1 MKTKFIGMAALAAM
15 FSLGFTAC
23 SNNEE
28 IGGAE
33 VAQARDAIGFN
44 ISADG
49 MKASTRG
56 LATNSGS
63 IIFTDFQAWGYDA
76 VDGGLYMGADAT
88 SGVTVTNTAGVW
100 GYTPTQFWPVNALN
114 FVAIAPA
121 ASAEITGNSVAQDG
135 TSKVLTLT
143 SAIALDTDVEDQD
156 DIMFAASRTAD
167 VTDPAPALGAY
178 GPVAKGDHDGDV
190 PLNFQHALSQIVF
203 KGKLPANG
211 MVTEVEIA
219 EISLGNIPSEGSL
232 TFTSAGAFYGG
243 NATITPTAST
253 EAVFSLDAGDLEDA
267 NWGVGGTNDTYSNAT
282 AGTAFDL
289 TISNNAT
296 KKNAWFMLPQ
306 ALTAWEYRADP
317 SAPATAADKAKL
329 KAGGL
334 WNGVDANVEP
344 ASGAYM
350 KVRATLKKNG
360 VTILGNA
367 ESDAVYIP
375 IGDTWERGKK
385 YIYTIEFNGTGA
397 LTPITFSVTAVD
409 WTDADPQPDQLDF

>member
-190 PLNFQHALSQIVF
+190 PLNFQHALSQVVF
-203 KGKLPANG
+203 KGKLPSNG
-211 MVTEVEIA
+211 TVTEVEIA

-253 EAVFSLDAGDLEDA
+253 EAVFSLDADDLEAA
-267 NWGVGGTNDTYSNAT
+267 NWGVGGTLDTYDNAE

-289 TISNNAT
+289 TVSNSASKPT
-296 KKNAWFMLPQ
+296 AKHGNAWFMLPQ
-306 ALTAWEYRADP
+306 ALTAWVPTAGQTKAGAMVA
-317 SAPATAADKAKL
+317 APAT
-329 KAGGL
+329 
-334 WNGVDANVEP
+334 
-344 ASGAYM
+344 GAYL
-350 KVRATLKKNG
+350 KVRATLKKDG
-360 VTILGNA
+360 VTLLNNT
-367 ESDAVYIP
+367 DPVYIP

-409 WTDADPQPDQLDF
+409 WTDADPQPEELSF

>member
-33 VAQARDAIGFN
+33 VAQARDAIGFD
-44 ISADG
+44 IAADG

-76 VDGGLYMGADAT
+76 VAGGLYMGASAT

-190 PLNFQHALSQIVF
+190 PLNFQHALSQVVF
-203 KGKLPANG
+203 KGKLPSNG
-211 MVTEVEIA
+211 TVTEVEIA

-243 NATITPTAST
+243 AATITPTALS
-253 EAVFSLDAGDLEDA
+253 EAVFSLDADDLEAA
-267 NWGVGGTNDTYSNAT
+267 NWGVGGTLDTYDNAT

-289 TISNNAT
+289 TVSNSASKPT
-296 KKNAWFMLPQ
+296 AKPGNAWFMLPQ
-306 ALTAWEYRADP
+306 ALTAWTPESDAQKKAGGMVA
-317 SAPATAADKAKL
+317 APAT
-329 KAGGL
+329 
-334 WNGVDANVEP
+334 
-344 ASGAYM
+344 GAYM
-350 KVRATLKKNG
+350 KIRATLKKDG
-360 VTILGNA
+360 VTLLNNT
-367 ESDAVYIP
+367 DPVYIP

-397 LTPITFSVTAVD
+397 LTPITFSVTTVD
-409 WTDADPQPDQLDF
+409 WTNADPQPDELSF

>member
-190 PLNFQHALSQIVF
+190 PLNFQHALSQVVF
-203 KGKLPANG
+203 KGKLPSNG
-211 MVTEVEIA
+211 TVTEVEIA

-243 NATITPTAST
+243 AATITPTALS
-253 EAVFSLDAGDLEDA
+253 EAVFSLDADDLEAA
-267 NWGVGGTNDTYSNAT
+267 NWGVGGTLDTYDNAE

-289 TISNNAT
+289 TVSNSASKPT
-296 KKNAWFMLPQ
+296 AKHGNAWFMLPQ
-306 ALTAWEYRADP
+306 ALTAWEPTAGQTKAGAMVA
-317 SAPATAADKAKL
+317 APAT
-329 KAGGL
+329 
-334 WNGVDANVEP
+334 
-344 ASGAYM
+344 GAYL
-350 KVRATLKKNG
+350 KVRATLKKDG
-360 VTILGNA
+360 VTLLNNT
-367 ESDAVYIP
+367 DPVYIP

-409 WTDADPQPDQLDF
+409 WTDADPQPEELSF

>member
-76 VDGGLYMGADAT
+76 VAGGLYMGASAT

-190 PLNFQHALSQIVF
+190 PLNFQHALSQVVF
-203 KGKLPANG
+203 KGKLPSNRT
-211 MVTEVEIA
+211 VTEVEIA

-243 NATITPTAST
+243 NATITPTALS

-267 NWGVGGTNDTYSNAT
+267 NWGVGGTLDTYDNAEP
-282 AGTAFDL
+282 GTAFDL
-289 TISNNAT
+289 TVSNSASKPT
-296 KKNAWFMLPQ
+296 AKPGNAWFMLPQ
-306 ALTAWEYRADP
+306 ALTAWVPTAGQTKAGAMVA
-317 SAPATAADKAKL
+317 APAT
-329 KAGGL
+329 
-334 WNGVDANVEP
+334 
-344 ASGAYM
+344 GAYM
-350 KVRATLKKNG
+350 KVRATLKKDG
-360 VTILGNA
+360 VTLLNNT
-367 ESDAVYIP
+367 DPVYIP

-409 WTDADPQPDQLDF
+409 WTNADPQPDELSF

>member
-296 KKNAWFMLPQ
+296 KKNAWFMIPQ
-306 ALTAWEYRADP
+306 TTLAWTG
-317 SAPATAADKAKL
+317 PAAINAT
-329 KAGGL
+329 
-334 WNGVDANVEP
+334 P
-344 ASGAYM
+344 ASGAYL
-350 KVRATLKKNG
+350 KIRAQLEKDG
-360 VTILGNA
+360 VVLLGNA
-367 ESDAVYIP
+367 AADALYIP
-375 IGDTWERGKK
+375 LSVDWERGKK
-385 YIYTIEFNGTGA
+385 YIYTLEFNGDSA
-397 LTPITFSVTAVD
+397 LSPISFDMTVSN
-409 WTDADPQPDQLDF
+409 WTDAAAQEIEF

>member
-33 VAQARDAIGFN
+33 VAQARDAIGFD
-44 ISADG
+44 IAADG

-76 VDGGLYMGADAT
+76 VDGGLYMGASAT

-190 PLNFQHALSQIVF
+190 PLNFQHALSQVVF
-203 KGKLPANG
+203 KGKLPSNRT
-211 MVTEVEIA
+211 VTEVEIA

-253 EAVFSLDAGDLEDA
+253 EAVFSLDADDLEDA
-267 NWGVGGTNDTYSNAT
+267 NWGVGGANDTYSNAT

-289 TISNNAT
+289 TISNSASKPT
-296 KKNAWFMLPQ
+296 ALKPGNAWFMLPQ
-306 ALTAWEYRADP
+306 ALTAWSPESDAQRKAGGMDA
-317 SAPATAADKAKL
+317 APAT
-329 KAGGL
+329 
-334 WNGVDANVEP
+334 
-344 ASGAYM
+344 GAYL
-350 KVRATLKKNG
+350 KVRATLKKDG
-360 VTILGNA
+360 VTLLN
-367 ESDAVYIP
+367 DTDPVYIP

-385 YIYTIEFNGTGA
+385 YIYTIEFNGINA
-397 LTPITFSVTAVD
+397 LYPITFSVTAAD
-409 WTDADPQPDQLDF
+409 WTNADPQPDELSF

>member
-1 MKTKFIGMAALAAM
+1 MKTKFIGMAALAAL

-76 VDGGLYMGADAT
+76 VAGGLYMGASAT

-178 GPVAKGDHDGDV
+178 GPVAKDDHDGDV
-190 PLNFQHALSQIVF
+190 PLNFQHALSQVVF

-211 MVTEVEIA
+211 TVTEVEIA

-243 NATITPTAST
+243 AATITPTALS
-253 EAVFSLDAGDLEDA
+253 EAVFSLDANDLEAA
-267 NWGVGGTNDTYSNAT
+267 NWGVGGALDTYSNAT

-289 TISNNAT
+289 TVSNSAFYDHDSDAET
-296 KKNAWFMLPQ
+296 PDVSRKNAWFMLPQ
-306 ALTAWEYRADP
+306 ALTAWVPTSDAQKKAGALDA
-317 SAPATAADKAKL
+317 APAT
-329 KAGGL
+329 
-334 WNGVDANVEP
+334 
-344 ASGAYM
+344 GAYL
-350 KVRATLKKNG
+350 KVRATLKKDG
-360 VTILGNA
+360 VTLLNNT
-367 ESDAVYIP
+367 DPVYIP

-409 WTDADPQPDQLDF
+409 WTNADPQPDQLDF